1 MHFVIS
7 TIFRNKVFFL
17 EKSDNFSFFRNIA
30 FIHLTTDKNKA
41 KIFASE
47 EKAKNFQKKL
57 KLESVDA
64 NKFFKIIN
72 TKYIRNLETKDEE
85 LTLRKERKIKSFF
98 SKIFR
103 KKK

>member
-1 MHFVIS
+1 MQQSYIIS
-7 TIFRNKVFFL
+7 IKSHTKELFL
-17 EKSDNFSFFRNIA
+17 IWLFIA
-30 FIHLTTDKNKA
+30 
-41 KIFASE
+41 
-47 EKAKNFQKKL
+47 
-57 KLESVDA
+57 A